1 MRTLLS
7 HDATLRKSAVGENA
21 SSEMLSSGGLLSATS
36 FEMSPVVLGVLAVAL
51 VLVKSDIL
59 PKAEELS
66 LVMPTG
72 RGYSVESR
80 SPQDIYQFSGL
91 SRQATTFSADATKAA
106 ATPSC

>member
-36 FEMSPVVLGVLAVAL
+36 FEMSPVVLGVVLAAAP

-59 PKAEELS
+59 PEAEE
-66 LVMPTG
+66 
-72 RGYSVESR
+72 R
-80 SPQDIYQFSGL
+80 S
-91 SRQATTFSADATKAA
+91 
-106 ATPSC
+106 

>member
-36 FEMSPVVLGVLAVAL
+36 FEMSPVVLGVLLATAL

-59 PKAEELS
+59 PEAEELS
-66 LVMPTG
+66 
-72 RGYSVESR
+72 
-80 SPQDIYQFSGL
+80 
-91 SRQATTFSADATKAA
+91 
-106 ATPSC
+106 

>member
-36 FEMSPVVLGVLAVAL
+36 FEMSPVVLGVLLAVAL

-59 PKAEELS
+59 SEAEELS
-66 LVMPTG
+66 
-72 RGYSVESR
+72 
-80 SPQDIYQFSGL
+80 
-91 SRQATTFSADATKAA
+91 
-106 ATPSC
+106 

>member
-36 FEMSPVVLGVLAVAL
+36 FEMSPVVLGVLLAVAL

-59 PKAEELS
+59 PEAEELS
-66 LVMPTG
+66 
-72 RGYSVESR
+72 
-80 SPQDIYQFSGL
+80 
-91 SRQATTFSADATKAA
+91 
-106 ATPSC
+106 

>member
-36 FEMSPVVLGVLAVAL
+36 FEMSPVVLGVLLAAAL

-59 PKAEELS
+59 PEAEELS
-66 LVMPTG
+66 
-72 RGYSVESR
+72 
-80 SPQDIYQFSGL
+80 
-91 SRQATTFSADATKAA
+91 
-106 ATPSC
+106 

>member
-36 FEMSPVVLGVLAVAL
+36 FEMSPVVLGVLLAAAP

-59 PKAEELS
+59 PEAEELS
-66 LVMPTG
+66 
-72 RGYSVESR
+72 
-80 SPQDIYQFSGL
+80 
-91 SRQATTFSADATKAA
+91 
-106 ATPSC
+106 

>member
-21 SSEMLSSGGLLSATS
+21 SSEMLSSGGVLSATS
-36 FEMSPVVLGVLAVAL
+36 FEMSPVVLGVVLAAAL

-66 LVMPTG
+66 
-72 RGYSVESR
+72 
-80 SPQDIYQFSGL
+80 
-91 SRQATTFSADATKAA
+91 
-106 ATPSC
+106 

>member
-36 FEMSPVVLGVLAVAL
+36 FEMSPVVLGAPLAAAP

-59 PKAEELS
+59 PEAEELS
-66 LVMPTG
+66 
-72 RGYSVESR
+72 
-80 SPQDIYQFSGL
+80 
-91 SRQATTFSADATKAA
+91 
-106 ATPSC
+106 